1 MIIEADIIAGL
12 KALFSMNRVYFGMAP
27 QEGNEEA
34 LKFPMVIVNRVS
46 TLWPVTFCGTDVDL
60 EMAQIQVDF
69 YDNVSQECRIMADA
83 ARRALSAHGLVTEI
97 SFYDDVSRGWR
108 ITQTWEV
115 ADYTPAIVVG

>member
-1 MIIEADIIAGL
+1 VIIEAEIIATL
-12 KALFSMNRVYFGMAP
+12 KTLFSMSRVYFGMAP

-34 LKFPMVIVNRVS
+34 LKFPLVIVNRVG

-83 ARRALSAHGLVTEI
+83 ARRALSAHSLATEI

-115 ADYTPAIVVG
+115 SDYTPAIAGP